1 SPPLARPGPPTLNP
15 EPQKED
21 PPMPHP
27 RIGRASEERVASR
40 KNLEVLDDNPI
51 RGEVVLTDA
60 ELADREREKVDLLQ
74 RLGIRAPAAEP
85 APTAGEVEQEHE
97 TVVETAAISP
107 EDAAE
112 VVGPLADRP
121 TSAEIRELIRREL
134 ASSMDAEVAAAEA

>member
-1 SPPLARPGPPTLNP
+1 S
-15 EPQKED
+15 
-21 PPMPHP
+21 
-27 RIGRASEERVASR
+27 
-40 KNLEVLDDNPI
+40 
-51 RGEVVLTDA
+51 DA
-60 ELADREREKVDLLQ
+60 ERADRADREREKVDLLQ

-97 TVVETAAISP
+97 TVVETAAVSP

-134 ASSMDAEVAAAEA
+134 ASSMDAELAAAEAHKARLADLIKQQAEAEAREAR